1 MIEYRGPLIRIFY
14 EANELSSGQISIQL
28 ADGYTYE
35 RITIVY
41 SENVN
46 EIAPAVQIT
55 NVKGVPITFPVVN
68 SKSPST
74 LVLYIPDRSKK
85 AEIRLVIEK
94 FGQIPDT
101 HYFDK
106 AFEPILV
113 TGDDGKEYNVI
124 PSDQFK

>member
-1 MIEYRGPLIRIFY
+1 MNIDYLGPLIHIDIS
-14 EANELSSGQISIQL
+14 ANELSKGDINIQL

-35 RITIVY
+35 RIFVNYIENIHKLMPYIV
-41 SENVN
+41 
-46 EIAPAVQIT
+46 IHA
-55 NVKGVPITFPVVN
+55 GDHITFPVVN

-74 LVLYIPDRSKK
+74 VQLFIKDISKNAK
-85 AEIRLVIEK
+85 IDFCIEK
-94 FGQIPDT
+94 FGQILDS

-113 TGDDGKEYNVI
+113 TGDDGNEYKVI

>member
-1 MIEYRGPLIRIFY
+1 MIQYHGSFIYIHFD
-14 EANELSSGQISIQL
+14 ANELSEGHLTIQL
-28 ADGYTYE
+28 QDGYTYE
-35 RITIVY
+35 KIFIHRAINISELYPYMTIRDGDHV
-41 SENVN
+41 
-46 EIAPAVQIT
+46 
-55 NVKGVPITFPVVN
+55 TFPVVN

-74 LVLYIPDRSKK
+74 LPLYISDISKM
-85 AEIRLVIEK
+85 AEIRLSITK

-113 TGDDGKEYNVI
+113 TGDDGNEYNVI